1 MERFYNSDD
10 QDEEKDPY
18 YGSERED
25 EAEAEAEVIGY
36 MDQTGILDVMHMDLA
51 QDLAKNKLNQQLLT
65 QTLEIAKS
73 NWFWSFKSTIKKINE
88 IEIIYKK
95 LFSMLGENME
105 EIVKNIDKINK
116 INDDINN
123 NKDDEDEEEEEDEDD
138 DVNKDNYDEDDEED
152 DEEDEEDEEDDE
164 EDEEDYNT
172 K

>member
-73 NWFWSFKSTIKKINE
+73 NWFWSFKSTIKKIFD
-88 IEIIYKK
+88 
-95 LFSMLGENME
+95 LCQL
-105 EIVKNIDKINK
+105 NK
-116 INDDINN
+116 IACGIHIVDPDPNILKNRIHEGFQFLAYSIDS
-123 NKDDEDEEEEEDEDD
+123 
-138 DVNKDNYDEDDEED
+138 VFL
-152 DEEDEEDEEDDE
+152 
-164 EDEEDYNT
+164 T
-172 K
+172 KSSQLPI